1 MAVMQQL
8 PDLSCLIQQLNPAHL
23 FCSSTN
29 LSLAVFFFFLL
40 FDKTAAL
47 LRAYEFVALFQKNGA
62 TDRALFIGRPL
73 PYHEIAL
80 RVADTAIV
88 FSALLCLFQDDILAT
103 LGACY
108 ADFFVIR
115 FGIAT
120 FRKARTCQE
129 SAVRSV
135 FDDHAPSAQLA
146 NLI

>member
-8 PDLSCLIQQLNPAHL
+8 PDLFLSYPAAESRSSFL
-23 FCSSTN
+23 F
-29 LSLAVFFFFLL
+29 LHKFIPGRFLLFLL

-108 ADFFVIR
+108 ADF
-115 FGIAT
+115 
-120 FRKARTCQE
+120 
-129 SAVRSV
+129 S
-135 FDDHAPSAQLA
+135 
-146 NLI
+146 

>member
-47 LRAYEFVALFQKNGA
+47 LRAYKFVALFQKNGA

-88 FSALLCLFQDDILAT
+88 FSALLCLFRTISLPHLGHAT
-103 LGACY
+103 PIFRNKVWYC
-108 ADFFVIR
+108 
-115 FGIAT
+115 GIP
-120 FRKARTCQE
+120 E
-129 SAVRSV
+129 SPDMPGICREVR
-135 FDDHAPSAQLA
+135 
-146 NLI
+146 I